1 MQTIYLD
8 ISNKGVYPC
17 IYAKQGDVGRKFLAV
32 ITDNGVPFVIPE
44 TANVSAW
51 YESKSSAGSFGS
63 LSVTDN
69 TVEVTIDQ
77 QMTVV
82 AESGVVCVSVV
93 YENGDEI
100 STWNIP
106 YDIESKPGINPIVP
120 DQPSV
125 SGSQIDDS
133 IVSATKTWSSQKING
148 LVGDIETALD
158 AIIAEQE
165 AIIAIQEAL
174 IGGDVS

>member
-32 ITDNGVPFVIPE
+32 ITDNGVPFAIPE
-44 TANVSAW
+44 AANVSAW

-69 TVEVTIDQ
+69 TVEVTIAQ

-82 AESGVVCVSVV
+82 AESGVVCISVV

-106 YDIESKPGINPIVP
+106 YDIEAKPGINPIVP
-120 DQPSV
+120 DQPPV

-133 IVSATKTWSSQKING
+133 VVSATKTWSSKKIDG
-148 LVGDIETALD
+148 LIGDTESALD
-158 AIIAEQE
+158 AIIE
-165 AIIAIQEAL
+165 IQNSL
-174 IGGDVS
+174 IGGDGA